1 LIELVAQNDPAAI
14 AAFAAGAASAITRN
28 QASVI
33 CGRIAIGYYCST
45 LYILPLR
52 GRALHLLGQQVCYVI
67 PPLWASVVTGDTQ
80 WLEVVLVVVMLPALC
95 GGLVGLAQEMIV
107 LWLASRFAEMETH
120 HRLEVERAT
129 KDAQATE
136 RTLHKER
143 KAMVRNFKESLC
155 NHRATE
161 AMYASVLERLLKV
174 QREVA
179 RERDVMRLQAA
190 KHTNASPSSSPGSP
204 RGSSHGL
211 PPPSAPSWC
220 VTMMR

>member
-1 LIELVAQNDPAAI
+1 M
-14 AAFAAGAASAITRN
+14 
-28 QASVI
+28 I

-204 RGSSHGL
+204 TGFQSRPAASQRAIVVCDHDEIALWAEATRHNHGAYMDWNSL
-211 PPPSAPSWC
+211 EPL
-220 VTMMR
+220 